1 MAQLKRREEIKEAE
15 HTREDEEHQAVV
27 RLMVLRN
34 TLAEVKDQLA
44 EAETA
49 VLGIVGRLPREGTV
63 EREVG
68 NHKIKVQQRIT
79 RSVDSSR
86 IDKVMSEL
94 PDYVSA
100 RLFKPSYKVAMKE
113 LRFLEENDIKT
124 YRLAKRAIKARQ
136 AKPTINIEE
145 V

>member
-1 MAQLKRREEIKEAE
+1 MAQTKRQEEIQEAA
-15 HTREDEEHQAVV
+15 HTTEAAEHQAVIH
-27 RLMVLRN
+27 LMVLRK
-34 TLAEVKDQLA
+34 TLSDVKEQLA
-44 EAETA
+44 EAEAA
-49 VLGIVGRLPREGTV
+49 VLGIVGKLPREGV
-63 EREVG
+63 AEKVVG

-86 IDKVMSEL
+86 IEKVMSDL
-94 PDYVSA
+94 PDYVNE
-100 RLFKPSYKVAMKE
+100 RLFKPSYKVTMKE
-113 LRFLEENDIKT
+113 LRFLEDNDIKT